1 MTLQFFPKAV
11 YLPTKSTLLCEALC
25 LSGRLR
31 SATGRFWVSSVNQ
44 FLIVVSVGSNSS
56 ARPEDAL
63 PFRASSTIWSLSFCG
78 YDGRVLGVVDIGW
91 FLK

>member
-1 MTLQFFPKAV
+1 M
-11 YLPTKSTLLCEALC
+11 
-25 LSGRLR
+25 
-31 SATGRFWVSSVNQ
+31 SSVNQ